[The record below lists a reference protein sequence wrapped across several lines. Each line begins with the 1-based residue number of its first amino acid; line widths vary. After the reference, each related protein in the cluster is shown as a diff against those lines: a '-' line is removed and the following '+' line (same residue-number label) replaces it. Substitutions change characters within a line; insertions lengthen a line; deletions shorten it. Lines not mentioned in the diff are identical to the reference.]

1 MIYYYCRYWFWR
13 TKAIKGYLSLIYL
26 YIFSGRVD
34 ENNKTKKPSGN
45 IRPKES
51 KKVGIEEGEDTSHD
65 AGDLNS
71 QESTGHPIGS
81 AKNQELTKLPFGK
94 NEGLRHNHKN
104 SSDTGDVVIKKEI
117 GHPDHVLTS
126 NNSNDETS
134 DEEDDESEEESK
146 SSDVDEK
153 ERDENFVIESDN
165 VNDKLYSSESE
176 EDDDPVQKNYP
187 NRAVTNNV
195 LRPEKA
201 GNEAQI
207 LNEKQDDRIRGG
219 KSASNFS
226 NDSTST
232 ASDSNYEEGIRKP
245 GSNITS
251 GEQKGKQKAMF
262 ANKPGDKNKRN
273 NHIALNLQSAS
284 ESQNQDE
291 LDVSGPEN
299 DLVEDDFWN

>member
-1 MIYYYCRYWFWR
+1 MQSNCQDLTVIF
-13 TKAIKGYLSLIYL
+13 L

-34 ENNKTKKPSGN
+34 ENNKSIKVSGN
-45 IRPKES
+45 PKEA
-51 KKVGIEEGEDTSHD
+51 KKFGIEEGEDTSHD

-71 QESTGHPIGS
+71 QESTGHLIGS
-81 AKNQELTKLPFGK
+81 AKGKELIKLPFEK

-104 SSDTGDVVIKKEI
+104 SSYTGDVVIKKEI

-126 NNSNDETS
+126 NNSHDETS

-165 VNDKLYSSESE
+165 MNDKLYSSETE
-176 EDDDPVQKNYP
+176 EDEDPVQKNYQ
-187 NRAVTNNV
+187 NRAAKNNV
-195 LRPEKA
+195 LRPGKTGKEF
-201 GNEAQI
+201 QI
-207 LNEKQDDRIRGG
+207 LNETQDDRIRGG
-219 KSASNFS
+219 KSSSNFS

-232 ASDSNYEEGIRKP
+232 ASNSHHEAGIKKPDSNI
-245 GSNITS
+245 SS
-251 GEQKGKQKAMF
+251 GGQKGKQKAMF
-262 ANKPGDKNKRN
+262 ANKPGDKNKHN